1 MKKYLILLAFS
12 LILGSNSFA
21 QGIQFSKGGWKELK
35 AMAAKENKLIFMDA
49 YAEWC
54 GPCKKMAKDVFTQKE
69 VGDHFNARFINVK
82 MDMEKGEGIG
92 LSGEFGIQAYPTL
105 LFINSD
111 GKVVHRAV
119 GYHTSDLLIDL
130 AEAANDPS
138 RNAGT
143 ITTRYDKGDRSP
155 ELLRNL
161 AQTRYDAMDGTYVK
175 IAEEYLATQKEWG
188 TDANLEFIFKMVTDL
203 DSKMADYLL
212 DRKKL
217 FEDKFG
223 KETVVAKV
231 DEIVQNTINHAETE
245 ADLKKV
251 EDLYTKTYPE
261 RAGQMSGQLKMGYY
275 AQREDW
281 KNFARITEGQFKKY
295 PPKDW
300 MELNE
305 MAWIIYETSN
315 GKDELKYAL
324 GWAKQSVK
332 MDANYANTDTVAS
345 LYYKLGKKRKALKN
359 ANKAIELAKAAG
371 EDYSATEEL
380 VQKIKQKG

>member
-21 QGIQFSKGGWKELK
+21 QGIQFSHGTWKELK

-69 VGDHFNARFINVK
+69 VGEYFNAKFINVK

-92 LSGEFGIQAYPTL
+92 LSNEFGIQAYPTL

-119 GYHTSDLLIDL
+119 GYHTSDLLINL
-130 AEAANDPS
+130 ADAANDPK
-138 RNAGT
+138 RNAGS
-143 ITTRYDKGDRSP
+143 ITERYEKGDRSP
-155 ELLRNL
+155 DLLRNL
-161 AQTRYDAMDGTYVK
+161 AQTRYDAMDGTYMK
-175 IAEEYLATQKEWG
+175 IADEYLATQKEWG
-188 TDANLEFIFKMVTDL
+188 TDDNLSFIFNMVNDL
-203 DSKMADYLL
+203 DSKMAQYLL

-223 KETVVAKV
+223 KEAVTAKV
-231 DEIVQNTINHAETE
+231 DEIVQNTISHAETE

-251 EDLYTKTYPE
+251 EELYAKTYPE

-281 KNFARITEGQFKKY
+281 KNFARVTEEQFKKY
-295 PPKDW
+295 PAKDW

-305 MAWIIYETSN
+305 MAWMIHETSK

-332 MDANYANTDTVAS
+332 LDANFANTDTVAN
-345 LYYKLGKKRKALKN
+345 LYFDLGKKRKALKT
-359 ANKAIELAKAAG
+359 AKKAIELAKAAG
-371 EDYSATEEL
+371 EDYAATEEL
-380 VQKIKQKG
+380 VQKIKAK